1 MSEFSENLRKLR
13 IEKGLTAS
21 QLAQISNI
29 PEIRIWAYEGGYM
42 PSNNV
47 ISRLAKALDVEF
59 NILAGKPQKKER
71 VRKQSSTKP
80 KTRKA
85 DPNTVAIIKNRP
97 PITQEDLD
105 EIDRSTFG
113 GNLKYLRL
121 SKGMSMSELGK
132 KIGVAITT
140 ISTYENDPSK
150 APSPERIVKIAH
162 ALGVPTNELFINDSQ
177 KEVIDDYELR
187 DYLSDIKNRGE
198 IRALFSLSQNATK
211 EDIDQTL
218 AILSTLRGNRND
230 SE

>member
-1 MSEFSENLRKLR
+1 MSEFSDNLRKLR
-13 IEKGLTAS
+13 IEKGLTAA
-21 QLAQISNI
+21 QLSKLSKI

-42 PSNNV
+42 PSNNI
-47 ISRLAKALDVEF
+47 ISRLAQALDVEF
-59 NILAGKPQKKER
+59 DFLAGKPLKKER
-71 VRKQSSTKP
+71 VRKQSSKAKKKP
-80 KTRKA
+80 KPDNA
-85 DPNTVAIIKNRP
+85 VAVIKNRS

-105 EIDRSTFG
+105 AIDRSTFG

-121 SKGMSMSELGK
+121 SKGISMSELGK
-132 KIGVAITT
+132 RIGVAVTT

-162 ALGVPTNELFINDSQ
+162 ALGVPTNELFVNDGQ

-187 DYLSDIKNRGE
+187 DYLSDIKDRGE
-198 IRALFSLSQNATK
+198 MRALFSLSQNATK

>member
-1 MSEFSENLRKLR
+1 MSEFSDNLRRLR
-13 IEKGLTAS
+13 IEKGLTAA
-21 QLAQISNI
+21 QLSKLSKI

-42 PSNNV
+42 PSNNI
-47 ISRLAKALDVEF
+47 ISRLAQALDVEF
-59 NILAGKPQKKER
+59 DSLAGRPLKKER
-71 VRKQSSTKP
+71 VRKQSSKAKKKSKP
-80 KTRKA
+80 DNA
-85 DPNTVAIIKNRP
+85 VAVIKNRP

-105 EIDRSTFG
+105 AIDRSTFG

-121 SKGMSMSELGK
+121 SKGISMSELGK
-132 KIGVAITT
+132 RIGVAVTT

-162 ALGVPTNELFINDSQ
+162 ALGVPTNELFVNDGQ

-187 DYLSDIKNRGE
+187 DYLSDIKDRGE
-198 IRALFSLSQNATK
+198 MRALFSLSQNATK